1 MLVLSRVTETVPVSV
16 ETVPPEALTMLPSM
30 LPSML
35 PVKLL
40 PSVRLS
46 VSLESPPTL
55 IAPDRTCAMAFRVAV
70 LLPPLQPSAQ
80 TESRMLSPSSF
91 AILTFLSVM
100 TALVFVTW
108 KTWPFLLVRLASSYT
123 VKFT

>member
-1 MLVLSRVTETVPVSV
+1 MLELSRVTDTEPVSV
-16 ETVPPEALTMLPSM
+16 ETVAPEALTM

-40 PSVRLS
+40 PSDRFS
-46 VSLESPPTL
+46 VSLESLPAL

-80 TESRMLSPSSF
+80 TESRTLSSSSF
-91 AILTFLSVM
+91 VMLTFLSVM
-100 TALVFVTW
+100 TALVFVIW

>member
-16 ETVPPEALTMLPSM
+16 ETVPPEALTM

-55 IAPDRTCAMAFRVAV
+55 IAPDRTCAMAFKVAV

-80 TESRMLSPSSF
+80 TESRMLSPSSLTM
-91 AILTFLSVM
+91 LTFFSVM
-100 TALVFVTW
+100 TALVLVTW